1 MASKQFFDPLTLLR
15 VAPVVS
21 SSAALWFSHDQYF
34 FLNAF
39 LRIEEHEKAG
49 SVIPLYFRKFFP
61 AALVP
66 IFTLYGVSIGTGIG
80 NAWARPATTPAHIW
94 YACGAAFALAH
105 FTFVPAVMWKIEH
118 ICNEEND
125 DKGTAPEYLRKWLN
139 VHAIRSFLVDFPAW
153 ICFSIA
159 ALKSL
164 KSV

>member
-21 SSAALWFSHDQYF
+21 SSVALRYARDQHF

-39 LRIEEHEKAG
+39 LKIEERDKAG
-49 SVIPLYFRKFFP
+49 PVIPLYFRQFFP

-66 IFTLYGVSIGTGIG
+66 VFTLYGITIGTGIA
-80 NAWARPATTPAHIW
+80 NSWARPAAAPAHLW
-94 YACGAAFALAH
+94 YACGAALALAH
-105 FTFVPAVMWKIEH
+105 FAFVPAVMWKIEH
-118 ICNEEND
+118 LCNEEN

-139 VHAIRSFLVDFPAW
+139 VHAFRSFVVDFPAW
-153 ICFSIA
+153 VCFSIA
-159 ALKSL
+159 TLKSL